1 MRYSA
6 GGYAELNVTS
16 NFTFLK
22 GASHPHELVS
32 KAHDLGLGAI
42 AITDVNSFAGIVRAH
57 AAARELGIQ
66 YLVGVRLVLEDGP
79 DILAYPKDR
88 AAYGRLC
95 RLLTL
100 GKRRTTKGAC
110 ELYLKDVAAWREGSV
125 LILTDEPSPD
135 MIKALGAQHI
145 YLNLS
150 PRYDGR
156 DEVYFKRRT
165 ALAKTLGVPA
175 VATGHVLM
183 HKGSRRRLADILS
196 CIRIHTTIDK
206 LGLIALPNS
215 ERRLKSEFEMRRL
228 FAAHPEALVNT
239 CKIAQA
245 CRFSLD
251 ELRYEYPDEITNG
264 EDPQTRLG
272 RLTAEGL
279 VWRYPDG
286 VPLKVQAMVEKE
298 LRVIKELNYARYFL
312 TVYDIVKFAREQN
325 ILCLLYTSPSPRDLS
340 TSRMPSS
347 A

>member
-57 AAARELGIQ
+57 AAAKELGIQ
-66 YLVGVRLVLEDGP
+66 YLVGVRLVLGDAP

-110 ELYLKDVAAWREGSV
+110 ELYLKDIADWREGSV
-125 LILTDEPSPD
+125 LILTGDPSPD

-156 DEVYFKRRT
+156 DEVYFRRRI
-165 ALAKTLGVPA
+165 ALANTLDVPV

-196 CIRIHTTIDK
+196 CIRTHTTIDK
-206 LGLIALPNS
+206 LGLIALPN
-215 ERRLKSEFEMRRL
+215 R
-228 FAAHPEALVNT
+228 APP
-239 CKIAQA
+239 KI
-245 CRFSLD
+245 R
-251 ELRYEYPDEITNG
+251 I
-264 EDPQTRLG
+264 
-272 RLTAEGL
+272 
-279 VWRYPDG
+279 
-286 VPLKVQAMVEKE
+286 
-298 LRVIKELNYARYFL
+298 
-312 TVYDIVKFAREQN
+312 
-325 ILCLLYTSPSPRDLS
+325 
-340 TSRMPSS
+340 
-347 A
+347 